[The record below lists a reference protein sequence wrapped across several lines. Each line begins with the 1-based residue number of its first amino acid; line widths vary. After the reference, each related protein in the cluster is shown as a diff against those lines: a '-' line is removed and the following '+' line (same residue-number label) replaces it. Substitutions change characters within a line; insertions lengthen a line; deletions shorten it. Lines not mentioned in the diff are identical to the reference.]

1 MNKIPII
8 ILNYNSSADCR
19 KCISYLKL
27 QEGVE
32 TEIVV
37 VDNLSP
43 RPGEQEAVRQLCLEQ
58 GCTFIQAPANR
69 GYNAGN
75 NIGLR
80 YAASKGYKY
89 ALIANPDME
98 FPQRDYVR
106 KMAEAM
112 DGRPEVAVCGSDIV
126 EYGGKRMNP
135 LRRDGDWHESLGW
148 VKHILLKPFVHQT
161 KSPALD
167 FTHSGYCQKVVGC
180 CLMVRMGF
188 IEKNGFFDEGVFLYC
203 EEAILCRQVERAGK
217 KMYYLADVQSIHQH
231 IKSTKGNP
239 LRHFDAW
246 EKSRKYFIRHY
257 NDEPFLCKQ
266 FELLSTSV
274 FTALLR
280 LKNKWQVAKR
290 KWGK

>member
-19 KCISYLKL
+19 KCIGFLRQ
-27 QEGVE
+27 QEGVK

-43 RPGEQEAVRQLCLEQ
+43 RPGEQETVRQLCQEQ

-106 KMAEAM
+106 KLAEAM

-126 EYGGKRMNP
+126 GPSGDHQNP
-135 LRRDGDWHESLGW
+135 MGRDGEWKESFWWFRGIFLDPLF
-148 VKHILLKPFVHQT
+148 HRHRPSEAERAPEQT
-161 KSPALD
+161 R
-167 FTHSGYCQKVVGC
+167 YCPKVSGC
-180 CLMVRMGF
+180 CLMVRLGF
-188 IEKNGFFDEGVFLYC
+188 MEQMGFFDEGVFLFC
-203 EEAILCRQVERAGK
+203 EEAILCRQLERTGK
-217 KMYYLADVQSIHQH
+217 KMLYLAEAQALHRH
-231 IKSTKGNP
+231 IKSEKGDP
-239 LRHFDAW
+239 VRRYEAW
-246 EKSRKYFIRHY
+246 LKSRKYFIRKY
-257 NDEPFLCKQ
+257 NSEP
-266 FELLSTSV
+266 LLFKYIEMLSAQMYV
-274 FTALLR
+274 WLLKANHR
-280 LKNKWQVAKR
+280 RVGGKR
-290 KWGK
+290 K